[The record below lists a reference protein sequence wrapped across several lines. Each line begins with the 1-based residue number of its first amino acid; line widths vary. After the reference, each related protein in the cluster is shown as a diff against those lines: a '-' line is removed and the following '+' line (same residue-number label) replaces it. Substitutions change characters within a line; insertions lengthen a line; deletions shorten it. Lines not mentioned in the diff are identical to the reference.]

1 MSNKPRLNR
10 YPIDRIRKWRTDFFF
25 FFFTNDSLSRFIQRD
40 TEDYFLLLPRWKIGQ
55 VKEKLEI
62 SAHRWD
68 SATSKSDT
76 SRYSSI
82 ATIDY
87 DERKLD
93 STIKRTPS
101 ALSIREIIFLRQIDS
116 RVRLITGIACNSYR
130 YPLACSEFVYPALM
144 TCINN
149 MLDDRH
155 GRFMRS
161 KNGKT
166 PRATV
171 EKYRRPWFLPSFLGF
186 PLFQPFF
193 FFPSFMFRPWSNQSR
208 CRGWKTWNEFV
219 KNASSRAS
227 LSKRESIYGIFGV
240 LGRGG
245 GHYSRAGTKIKEG
258 NTNGRK
264 LHARVQIKKEKA
276 KDQTY
281 YP

>member
-1 MSNKPRLNR
+1 MANR
-10 YPIDRIRKWRTDFFF
+10 FLLFFF
-25 FFFTNDSLSRFIQRD
+25 HERQPFSFYSTRYRGY
-40 TEDYFLLLPRWKIGQ
+40 YFLLLLRWKIDQ

-62 SAHRWD
+62 PAHRWD
-68 SATSKSDT
+68 SATFNRHIAILIDL
-76 SRYSSI
+76 

-193 FFPSFMFRPWSNQSR
+193 FFPLLHVP
-208 CRGWKTWNEFV
+208 
-219 KNASSRAS
+219 S
-227 LSKRESIYGIFGV
+227 LK
-240 LGRGG
+240 
-245 GHYSRAGTKIKEG
+245 
-258 NTNGRK
+258 
-264 LHARVQIKKEKA
+264 
-276 KDQTY
+276 
-281 YP
+281 